1 MLIIPSVILAI
12 ENENDRDF
20 MEQIYRQYYRLMY
33 HTIFQII
40 EDPWLADDIL
50 QVTLVKL
57 IDNIPTLRELTSK
70 KRINYIIS
78 AVKNTTFTHLKKN
91 KAHPELDIEEWMMKN
106 APMSEDN
113 PELTFIRK
121 EEVQAFC
128 NVWPTLDQKSR
139 ILLEGRFILGKSYEE
154 LAEELGIR
162 PDSTRMAVTRAKRLA
177 FKKWYSALRGIV

>member
-1 MLIIPSVILAI
+1 
-12 ENENDRDF
+12 
-20 MEQIYRQYYRLMY
+20 
-33 HTIFQII
+33 
-40 EDPWLADDIL
+40 
-50 QVTLVKL
+50 
-57 IDNIPTLRELTSK
+57 
-70 KRINYIIS
+70 
-78 AVKNTTFTHLKKN
+78 
-91 KAHPELDIEEWMMKN
+91 MKN

-177 FKKWYSALRGIV
+177 FKKWYSAMRGIV